1 MKYSLKRMKQRLA
14 LRPFTFIKRKGSEL
28 KIYVYIYLRAVK
40 NSLSAKIL
48 SGKEP
53 LVHL

>member
-14 LRPFTFIKRKGSEL
+14 LRPFTLKRKGSEL

-40 NSLSAKIL
+40 NSLPAKIL

>member
-1 MKYSLKRMKQRLA
+1 MKQRLA
-14 LRPFTFIKRKGSEL
+14 LRPFTFKRMGSEL

-48 SGKEP
+48 SEKEP
-53 LVHL
+53 LVRL

>member
-1 MKYSLKRMKQRLA
+1 MKYRLKRMKQRLA
-14 LRPFTFIKRKGSEL
+14 LRPFTLKRKGSEL

-53 LVHL
+53 LFHL